1 MKTKD
6 NLATAFAG
14 ESQAN
19 RKYLCYAEQAE
30 KEGHALIARLFRA
43 TAEAET
49 IHAFNEFKAKG
60 GVGTTLDNLQAAK
73 DGESYEFTEMYPP
86 MIKTAEEE
94 GDKNAA
100 RIFHLANEAEKVHAK
115 LYGEAIESLGKE
127 SAGDYD
133 YYLCP
138 MCGFIHKGTAV
149 PEASCP
155 ICGAKPTLFKKF

>member
-1 MKTKD
+1 MKTKE

-19 RKYLCYAEQAE
+19 RKYLCFAEQAE
-30 KEGHALIARLFRA
+30 KEGYSSVARLFRA

-60 GVGTTLDNLQAAK
+60 GVGTTLENLQAAI
-73 DGESYEFTEMYPP
+73 DGETYEFNEMYPP

-100 RIFHLANEAEKVHAK
+100 RIFHLANEAEKIHAK
-115 LYGEAIESLGKE
+115 LYTEAMADLGKE
-127 SAGDYD
+127 PANQN
-133 YYLCP
+133 YYLCSI
-138 MCGFIHKGTAV
+138 CGYIHKGESA
-149 PEASCP
+149 PDYACP
-155 ICGAKPTLFKKF
+155 ICGSKQAAFTKY